1 MNRRCCFL
9 SMDSLVGYVSDDEL
23 AIPFLKE
30 LGWQVETISWSDP
43 TADWNSYD
51 AAIIRTTWDYQKRPE
66 RYLEVLADIETSG
79 ARLMNPLSVVKWN
92 LDKRYLRELEIS
104 GVRIVPTIWKDGGIS
119 SKEFSEWQSA
129 LGSEL
134 IIKPTVSATAHD
146 TFRLSDYDRAL
157 EPVFYR
163 RSFMVQ
169 PFVPAI
175 VDEGEYSLFYFAGE
189 YSHTILKSPVPGD
202 FRVQEEY
209 GGVIT
214 AAEPE
219 PRLITTAAAVLSN
232 VPDELLYARIDLVRD
247 ARGGF
252 MLMELELIEPALYFR
267 MDADAPARFASAFDR
282 MMNEL

>member
-23 AIPFLKE
+23 AIPSLQE
-30 LGWQVETISWSDP
+30 LDWQVETISWSDP
-43 TADWNSYD
+43 AADWNSYD

-66 RYLEVLADIETSG
+66 RYLEVLADIERSG
-79 ARLMNPLSVVKWN
+79 ARLLNPLSVVKWN
-92 LDKRYLRELEIS
+92 LDKRYLRELQNS
-104 GVRIVPTIWKDGGIS
+104 GVRIVPTIWKDGGICAE
-119 SKEFSEWQSA
+119 EFSEWQSA

-146 TFRLSDYDRAL
+146 TFRISDYDTAL
-157 EPVFYR
+157 EPVFDR

-169 PFVPAI
+169 PFVAAI
-175 VDEGEYSLFYFAGE
+175 VDEGEYSLFYFGGE

-209 GGVIT
+209 GGLIT
-214 AAEPE
+214 AVEPDPGLIASAED
-219 PRLITTAAAVLSN
+219 VLSRIRT
-232 VPDELLYARIDLVRD
+232 DLLYARIDLVRD
-247 ARGGF
+247 ASGGF

-267 MDADAPARFASAFDR
+267 MDPDSPARFAHAFDR

>member
-9 SMDSLVGYVSDDEL
+9 SMDSLFGYVSDDEL
-23 AIPFLKE
+23 AIPSLEE

-43 TADWNSYD
+43 SVDWKSYN

-66 RYLEVLADIETSG
+66 HYLEVMADIERSG
-79 ARLMNPLSVVKWN
+79 ARLLNPLNVVKWN

-104 GVRIVPTIWKDGGIS
+104 GISIVPTIWKEGGIS
-119 SKEFSEWQSA
+119 AEEFSEWQSA

-134 IIKPTVSATAHD
+134 IIKPNVSATAHD
-146 TFRLSDYDRAL
+146 TFRMASYDSSL
-157 EPVFYR
+157 EATFDS

-175 VDEGEYSLFYFAGE
+175 VDEGEYSLFYFAGA
-189 YSHTILKSPVPGD
+189 YSHTILKSPVQGD

-209 GGVIT
+209 GGIIT
-214 AAEPE
+214 VVEPE
-219 PRLITTAAAVLSN
+219 PELIASAEDVLSRIS
-232 VPDELLYARIDLVRD
+232 DELLYARVDLVRD
-247 ARGGF
+247 AGGGF

-267 MDADAPARFASAFDR
+267 MDPDSPARFVHAFDR

>member
-1 MNRRCCFL
+1 
-9 SMDSLVGYVSDDEL
+9 MDSLVGYVSDDEL
-23 AIPFLKE
+23 AIPSLKG
-30 LGWQVETISWSDP
+30 LGWQVETVSWSDP

-66 RYLEVLADIETSG
+66 RYLEVLADIESFG
-79 ARLMNPLSVVKWN
+79 VRLMNPLSVVKWN

-104 GVRIVPTIWKDGGIS
+104 GVPIVPTIWEDGGIS

-214 AAEPE
+214 AVEPE
-219 PRLITTAAAVLSN
+219 PRLIATAAAVLGN